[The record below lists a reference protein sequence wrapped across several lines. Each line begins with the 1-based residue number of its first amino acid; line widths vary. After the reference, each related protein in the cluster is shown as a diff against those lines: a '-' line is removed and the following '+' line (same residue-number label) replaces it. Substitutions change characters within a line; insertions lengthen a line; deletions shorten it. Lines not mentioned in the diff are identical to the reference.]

1 MFDMFTLPLPHE
13 QQAVLPVL
21 EPETGAEVGGSNMP
35 NPPQPPK

>member
-1 MFDMFTLPLPHE
+1 MFDLFTLPLLHE

-21 EPETGAEVGGSNMP
+21 ELEATVDVTGSNAP